1 METEQRVEHTGG
13 GKPNRIENLRTD
25 PGGELTAGD
34 AYELDMWRVALAEN
48 RRKRCRSIFIMIF
61 GGKCGVDS
69 GLIWL
74 FSGFSDLFQGLLE

>member
-48 RRKRCRSIFIMIF
+48 RRKRELSDQGAQLMTR
-61 GGKCGVDS
+61 GVTYRV
-69 GLIWL
+69 
-74 FSGFSDLFQGLLE
+74 